1 MLGQM
6 RVPILKITIVILLAA
21 CAEESGSVPE
31 VPTSELTAD
40 VPELD
45 AVHDIMRPL
54 WHDAYPARD
63 FAAIQE
69 MVPQFEPLLA
79 ELDAVELPGI
89 MREKQTGWDEGKQR
103 LMGSFEGL
111 KKAANTGNEA
121 EMLAYAEAFHGNY
134 EGLVR
139 IIRPVVPELEAFHQ
153 HLYGL
158 YHYYGPGYDLERI
171 RQAAQEMA
179 AAIPPLQGAQIPDR
193 LSDHQAHF
201 EMVVE
206 ALGESVGA
214 LMASLQD
221 PRKAEVEAAIEAV
234 HDAYGEVE
242 AIFDEGS
249 HG

>member
-1 MLGQM
+1 MLGQK
-6 RVPILKITIVILLAA
+6 RVYILTITILLLLAA
-21 CAEESGSVPE
+21 CTEQSGSVPE
-31 VPTSELTAD
+31 VPASELTAD

-54 WHDAYPARD
+54 WHDAFPAQD

-79 ELDAVELPGI
+79 ALDAVDLPGI
-89 MREKQTGWDEGKQR
+89 MREKQAGWDEGKQR
-103 LMGSFEGL
+103 LMESFDGL
-111 KKAANTGNEA
+111 TEAANTGNEA
-121 EMLAYAEAFHGNY
+121 EMLTFAEAFHGNY

-221 PRKAEVEAAIEAV
+221 PLKAEVEAAIETV